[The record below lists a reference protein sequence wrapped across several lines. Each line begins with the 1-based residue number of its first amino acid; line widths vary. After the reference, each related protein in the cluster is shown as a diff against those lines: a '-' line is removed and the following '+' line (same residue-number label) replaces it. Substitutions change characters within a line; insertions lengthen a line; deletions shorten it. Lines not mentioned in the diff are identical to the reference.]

1 VQHWR
6 GKWPEL
12 CREALRWLLPAEC
25 LHCGMYVVGGS
36 EPLICALCQGRWR
49 RLSQPLC
56 DRCGQPQ
63 QLPIS
68 CRICRDWPPD
78 FGPVRSAVALDP
90 PVRLMMH
97 RFKYQGWTRLAE
109 QIGPRLAEA
118 AAAME
123 GELVPIPV
131 GRGRLRSRGY
141 NQALLMA
148 EALAA
153 VSGLKLAPDRL
164 RRVRETGTQTRLG
177 PAARAANLAGAFA
190 ASPSQSSA
198 ILVDD
203 VFTTGATLVSAA
215 AELLDAGASGVSAV
229 TFARALAPLEGAARQ
244 MHTIHPWGKEAF

>member
-1 VQHWR
+1 MRHWR
-6 GKWPEL
+6 EEWPERF
-12 CREALRWLLPAEC
+12 REALSWLLPAEC
-25 LHCGMYVVGGS
+25 LQCGMPIVGAA
-36 EPLICALCQGRWR
+36 EPLICSLCQGRWR
-49 RLSQPLC
+49 RLSHPICQ
-56 DRCGQPQ
+56 RCGQPL
-63 QLPIS
+63 QLHIS
-68 CRICRDWPPD
+68 CRICPDWPPD

-109 QIGPRLAEA
+109 LIGPRLAEA
-118 AAAME
+118 AAGME

-131 GRGRLRSRGY
+131 GRRRLRSRGY

-153 VSGLKLAPDRL
+153 VSGLRVAPDRL
-164 RRVRETGTQTRLG
+164 RRVRETGTQTRLA
-177 PAARAANLAGAFA
+177 PAARAANLADAFVA
-190 ASPSQSSA
+190 IPSQLPA

-244 MHTIHPWGKEAF
+244 MSTIHPWGKEAF